1 MTGGD
6 QDLFEM
12 NLFAFLQRR
21 CQSEFMFNKRV
32 QIVLDYEHVVQESGG
47 FYSPYRS
54 IMLEF
59 SGSLYTFSY

>member
-1 MTGGD
+1 
-6 QDLFEM
+6 M

-32 QIVLDYEHVVQESGG
+32 QIVLDYEHIVQESGG